1 MVPVEEQLYLELIEK
16 IKTYHPSSDFSM
28 VEKAYKLAVDAH
40 KDQKRKSGE
49 PYIIHPLK
57 VAYILAE
64 LELDMES
71 IVAGILHDV
80 IEDTEYSYEDIS
92 NMFSE
97 EIAALVDGVTKLGKL
112 SYTTKEEVQAENY
125 RKMFLAMAKDI
136 RVILIKLAD
145 RLHNMRTLNYMK
157 PEKQK
162 EKAQETLDIY
172 APLAHRLGISKIRS
186 EMEDLCFKYLDP
198 DAFFDLATKIERK
211 KEERDE
217 FVQDIVKELQQK
229 IDYQFKDE
237 NLLFTAL
244 THSSYANEHKL
255 HKIHHNERLE
265 FLGDA
270 VLEVVSSDFLFK
282 NFPDMAEGQMS
293 KKRASLVCEPTLA
306 YCARQ
311 IGLGKY
317 LMLGKGEDMG
327 GGRNRDSI
335 LSDALEAVIGSI
347 YLDGGIEQAGSFIM
361 THVLNDIEH
370 KAMFQDS
377 KTILQELLQKDH
389 KDPITYEVVDMTGP
403 EHNRLFVIQV
413 KLGDR
418 VIGKGSGRTKQA
430 AGQEA
435 AYHAILAL
443 KNKQEH

>member
-1 MVPVEEQLYLELIEK
+1 
-16 IKTYHPSSDFSM
+16 
-28 VEKAYKLAVDAH
+28 
-40 KDQKRKSGE
+40 
-49 PYIIHPLK
+49 
-57 VAYILAE
+57 
-64 LELDMES
+64 
-71 IVAGILHDV
+71 
-80 IEDTEYSYEDIS
+80 
-92 NMFSE
+92 
-97 EIAALVDGVTKLGKL
+97 
-112 SYTTKEEVQAENY
+112 
-125 RKMFLAMAKDI
+125 MAN
-136 RVILIKLAD
+136 
-145 RLHNMRTLNYMK
+145 HTL
-157 PEKQK
+157 
-162 EKAQETLDIY
+162 L
-172 APLAHRLGISKIRS
+172 
-186 EMEDLCFKYLDP
+186 
-198 DAFFDLATKIERK
+198 
-211 KEERDE
+211 
-217 FVQDIVKELQQK
+217 KELQQK

-403 EHNRLFVIQV
+403 EHNRMFVMQV

-418 VIGKGSGRTKQA
+418 VIGKGSRAERSRQPVRRLLIM
-430 AGQEA
+430 QSW
-435 AYHAILAL
+435 H
-443 KNKQEH
+443 